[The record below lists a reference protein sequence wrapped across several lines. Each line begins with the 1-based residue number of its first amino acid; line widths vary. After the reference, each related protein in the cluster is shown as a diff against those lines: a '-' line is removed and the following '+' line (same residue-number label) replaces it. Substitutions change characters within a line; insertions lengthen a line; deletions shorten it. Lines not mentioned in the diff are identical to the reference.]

1 MPGVRNIYRGVL
13 LVVLALAGAAYAA
26 DESFIV
32 NSLFGAFSLIDTPD
46 ALLPRYE
53 LFHTAYVTSSGITI
67 VDGPLIPGANATEL
81 AALAK
86 AIFHDL
92 KQKYDSGQLQVV
104 ANETG
109 VYAYQNGTL
118 AFALTTA
125 VPESATGWLSI
136 EFGNW
141 TSMQLDSNTWLN
153 YTRAKAAGRD
163 WLVLYYVRYVNETHR
178 LYVITL
184 AEVEDGGYGRV
195 FTWANYW
202 FKNKTVYFGD
212 WVVVEQNVT
221 LSQYYALLS
230 AAVDKLAKKWQ
241 SSDKQYKPQAY
252 PQISQALMQISRA
265 IAGTD
270 IDAVLRKGYALVTDV
285 WIKVAFIGALAAGV
299 AQGLYTYAITRDARR
314 ALFCGF
320 NTFWN
325 TFLIGVA
332 PIGAPVQAWRAV
344 AGFVVGTTAKMYAV
358 NFFARC

>member
-1 MPGVRNIYRGVL
+1 MPGIRNIYTSAL
-13 LVVLALAGAAYAA
+13 LAVLALAAVAHAG
-26 DESFIV
+26 DEAFIV
-32 NSLFGAFSLIDTPD
+32 NSLFGAFSLINVPD
-46 ALLPRYE
+46 ALMPRYE

-86 AIFHDL
+86 AVLHDL
-92 KQKYDSGQLQVV
+92 RQQLDNGSLQIA

-109 VYAYQNGTL
+109 LYVYQNGTL
-118 AFALTTA
+118 AFAMATA
-125 VPESATGWLSI
+125 VPENATGWLSV

-141 TSMQLDSNTWLN
+141 TSMRLDSNTWLN

-212 WVVVEQNVT
+212 WVVVERNVT

-230 AAVDKLAKKWQ
+230 TAVDRLAKKWQ

-270 IDAVLRKGYALVTDV
+270 IDAVLKKGYALVTDV